1 LLPTFVIGLREGL
14 EAALIVG
21 IIAAFLRKQGRPELI
36 RQMALGV
43 AAAIVICIA
52 VGVGLEIFSQN
63 LPQQQQ
69 EGLETVIGVLAVG
82 MVTYMVLWMKEHSRG
97 LKGELES
104 MTAEALEGGAGHAAM
119 IFMAF
124 LAVLREGFETAVFL
138 LAAFNESDSG
148 TSALVGALLGI
159 GVAVALGY
167 GIYRGGVRI
176 NLSKF
181 FRATGVVLVLV
192 AGGLVVSAI
201 HTAHEAGWLNAG
213 QNQMLDLAWLVR
225 PGTVISSL
233 LTGMLG
239 IQPYPVM
246 AEVLGW
252 LLYVVPLI
260 VFVAWPPGRAVPVR
274 ALRAGLAAVGVLGL
288 GAGAAIAATAPS
300 VATPAPA
307 SGSGQFHARIITGGG
322 HLAVHTS
329 DAPLRHQ
336 LDYPVDNPDMIT
348 TIPLRDG
355 VLTSVD
361 SITAETYRVTRPGT
375 TSGTIRLP
383 VKEAA
388 ALNGGRMPLGVIAHK
403 GTVGAK
409 VTTARVLTVAVEPRT
424 QRVLSLSWRETQTA
438 SLIGSSGQS
447 ISVSKPMHTA
457 TAAMSAA
464 DSARA
469 RAAATKDLRTLAD
482 RTDRMSQAWLCGLL
496 GAAALAGLFLSLVRL
511 RRPSRV
517 TKPTAS
523 LIKT

>member
-1 LLPTFVIGLREGL
+1 MLPTFVIGLREGL

-21 IIAAFLRKQGRPELI
+21 IIAAFLRKQERPELI

-43 AAAIVICIA
+43 AAAIAICVA
-52 VGVGLEIFSQN
+52 VGVGLELFSQN
-63 LPQQQQ
+63 LPQRQQ
-69 EGLETVIGVLAVG
+69 EGLETVIGILAVG

-104 MTAEALEGGAGHAAM
+104 MTAHALEGGAGHTAM

-148 TSALVGALLGI
+148 ASALIGALLGI
-159 GVAVALGY
+159 AVAVALGY

-201 HTAHEAGWLNAG
+201 HTAHEAGWLNVG
-213 QNQMLDLAWLVR
+213 QNQMLDLAWLVH

-274 ALRAGLAAVGVLGL
+274 ALRAGLAGVAVVG
-288 GAGAAIAATAPS
+288 AIAAILLVVTAPT
-300 VATPAPA
+300 VRIPAAATGVTMPQIGQPIVSARIEQTA
-307 SGSGQFHARIITGGG
+307 SGRAVRTRDLHPLTGELGAAKAFPLTHG
-322 HLAVHTS
+322 TS
-329 DAPLRHQ
+329 TVTQGLNTLTFRQ
-336 LDYPVDNPDMIT
+336 
-348 TIPLRDG
+348 
-355 VLTSVD
+355 VLP
-361 SITAETYRVTRPGT
+361 EGT
-375 TSGTIRLP
+375 EQTRLP
-383 VKEAA
+383 VARAA
-388 ALNGGRMPLGVIAHK
+388 QLNADRLPLGVVTTH
-403 GTVGAK
+403 GTVP
-409 VTTARVLTVAVEPRT
+409 AVVGTERILQVVIEPRT
-424 QRVLSLSWRETQTA
+424 DRVLSLRWTERQPVTLT
-438 SLIGSSGQS
+438 GSSGQA
-447 ISVSKPMHTA
+447 IPVTGA
-457 TAAMSAA
+457 
-464 DSARA
+464 
-469 RAAATKDLRTLAD
+469 LRTKSSGGGAPVTGPIRLAQHD
-482 RTDRMSQAWLCGLL
+482 LARLESRADRMSQAWLYGLL
-496 GAAALAGLFLSLVRL
+496 GAAALAGLCLSLVRP
-511 RRPSRV
+511 RRPSQV
-517 TKPTAS
+517 TKPTRA